1 VLQCLLNFNTSNQ
14 TGPKWDGSCGVKAQ
28 EIKGVSG
35 GKVGKRCRPPRDQR
49 DGSPEN
55 EMHATARSQ
64 GFRAPA
70 VWARDKLIRAGRTLH
85 ATLNMC

>member
-1 VLQCLLNFNTSNQ
+1 
-14 TGPKWDGSCGVKAQ
+14 
-28 EIKGVSG
+28 
-35 GKVGKRCRPPRDQR
+35 VGKRCRPPRDQR